1 LEYKKIDEY
10 ATLHSHGLW
19 STLLTLNLNLTS
31 TEDIYKSLSGYRIA
45 DVVMWVIMVCM
56 GVYLTELMI

>member
-45 DVVMWVIMVCM
+45 DVVM
-56 GVYLTELMI
+56 

>member
-19 STLLTLNLNLTS
+19 STLSYN
-31 TEDIYKSLSGYRIA
+31 
-45 DVVMWVIMVCM
+45 
-56 GVYLTELMI
+56 GVYGSVPYRVNDLVFVYYLF

>member
-19 STLLTLNLNLTS
+19 STLLTFYFTLQLT
-31 TEDIYKSLSGYRIA
+31 DGIYKSLGSYRIA
-45 DVVMWVIMVCM
+45 DVVM
-56 GVYLTELMI
+56 